1 MGFLYIRQC
10 KNLYNMERKDT
21 MGLLDKEKE
30 RLKNHYN
37 KLSTENKSIKKET
50 ENSLKT
56 LTKIE
61 IEVAKTLIS
70 FAEIYIKIGCSPDF
84 YEMDGFGDKKVNLN
98 IDDLKS
104 QSRRITFISEN
115 ISEND
120 SRAYAAVSLI
130 GTKKLLEVSDSLGIN
145 DSKVEAEQIDDLKA
159 KLNGFSSDI
168 LDKDLIDNNLKIDSE
183 KAEGIFDCEKT
194 LHKAIGDFKD
204 INSDLNSIKSNT
216 DIYSEKL
223 KYLMKIYEEYKE
235 IVREYID
242 FTRVKNWK
250 DLDKNQDAL
259 MAIHTNIAVAQTL
272 HDMISI
278 GVYDSGIKEMKKMIE
293 RADEVINVI
302 EVYLKVNIF

>member
-1 MGFLYIRQC
+1 
-10 KNLYNMERKDT
+10 

-159 KLNGFSSDI
+159 KLNGFSADI